1 MEYIPGGDF
10 MNLLIR
16 KDILNEQ
23 EAKFYI
29 AQIIQGVEYI
39 HSQNIVHRD
48 LKPDNILVDEKG
60 HLKISDFG
68 LSSPFEY
75 QRRVLNPN
83 RENKEKD
90 KN

>member
-29 AQIIQGVEYI
+29 A
-39 HSQNIVHRD
+39 
-48 LKPDNILVDEKG
+48 
-60 HLKISDFG
+60 
-68 LSSPFEY
+68 
-75 QRRVLNPN
+75 
-83 RENKEKD
+83 
-90 KN
+90 